1 MYLFYNFVRFF
12 WHASVISLL
21 ILLQERLLKT
31 HSVKTKL
38 LSSSTLTI
46 MTPEVLLEVFRISWA
61 KETAKKKREKR
72 LLEGGIPAEKI
83 RGDDD
88 EEEEEEEK
96 EENGDSDSE
105 EMNITDEALI
115 ASNAVMNSFLRE
127 VVHRAAAAAEEDGD
141 SSVNGVH
148 LERIL
153 PQLLLDFTS

>member
-1 MYLFYNFVRFF
+1 
-12 WHASVISLL
+12 
-21 ILLQERLLKT
+21 
-31 HSVKTKL
+31 
-38 LSSSTLTI
+38 

-88 EEEEEEEK
+88 DEEE

-141 SSVNGVH
+141 SSVTGVH

>member
-1 MYLFYNFVRFF
+1 
-12 WHASVISLL
+12 
-21 ILLQERLLKT
+21 
-31 HSVKTKL
+31 
-38 LSSSTLTI
+38 

-88 EEEEEEEK
+88 DNDDAEE

-141 SSVNGVH
+141 SSVTGVH

>member
-1 MYLFYNFVRFF
+1 
-12 WHASVISLL
+12 
-21 ILLQERLLKT
+21 
-31 HSVKTKL
+31 
-38 LSSSTLTI
+38 
-46 MTPEVLLEVFRISWA
+46 MTPEVLLEVFRLSWA
-61 KETAKKKREKR
+61 RETAKKKREKR
-72 LLEGGIPAEKI
+72 LFEGGIPAEKI

-88 EEEEEEEK
+88 DEEEEE

-141 SSVNGVH
+141 SSVTGVH

>member
-1 MYLFYNFVRFF
+1 
-12 WHASVISLL
+12 
-21 ILLQERLLKT
+21 
-31 HSVKTKL
+31 
-38 LSSSTLTI
+38 

-88 EEEEEEEK
+88 EEEEEEEERRK
-96 EENGDSDSE
+96 WRFRFRR
-105 EMNITDEALI
+105 MNITDEALI

>member
-1 MYLFYNFVRFF
+1 
-12 WHASVISLL
+12 
-21 ILLQERLLKT
+21 
-31 HSVKTKL
+31 
-38 LSSSTLTI
+38 

-61 KETAKKKREKR
+61 KETAKKKRGKR

-83 RGDDD
+83 RGEDDDDD
-88 EEEEEEEK
+88 E

-141 SSVNGVH
+141 SSVTGVH

>member
-1 MYLFYNFVRFF
+1 MQACFFRFVT
-12 WHASVISLL
+12 
-21 ILLQERLLKT
+21 LLQERLLKT

-88 EEEEEEEK
+88 EEEEEEEEK

>member
-1 MYLFYNFVRFF
+1 
-12 WHASVISLL
+12 
-21 ILLQERLLKT
+21 
-31 HSVKTKL
+31 
-38 LSSSTLTI
+38 

-88 EEEEEEEK
+88 DDDDDE

-141 SSVNGVH
+141 SSVTGVH

>member
-1 MYLFYNFVRFF
+1 
-12 WHASVISLL
+12 
-21 ILLQERLLKT
+21 
-31 HSVKTKL
+31 
-38 LSSSTLTI
+38 

-83 RGDDD
+83 RGDNDD
-88 EEEEEEEK
+88 DDD

-141 SSVNGVH
+141 SSVTGVH

>member
-1 MYLFYNFVRFF
+1 
-12 WHASVISLL
+12 
-21 ILLQERLLKT
+21 
-31 HSVKTKL
+31 
-38 LSSSTLTI
+38 

-61 KETAKKKREKR
+61 KETAKKKRGKR

-88 EEEEEEEK
+88 DNDDDDE

-141 SSVNGVH
+141 SSVTGVH

>member
-1 MYLFYNFVRFF
+1 MRFF
-12 WHASVISLL
+12 CKGADFFAFSLTK
-21 ILLQERLLKT
+21 ERLLKT
-31 HSVKTKL
+31 HIVTTT
-38 LSSSTLTI
+38 TLTI

-88 EEEEEEEK
+88 DEEEEE

-141 SSVNGVH
+141 SSVTGVH

>member
-1 MYLFYNFVRFF
+1 
-12 WHASVISLL
+12 
-21 ILLQERLLKT
+21 
-31 HSVKTKL
+31 
-38 LSSSTLTI
+38 

-88 EEEEEEEK
+88 DDEEEEEES
-96 EENGDSDSE
+96 GDSDSE

-141 SSVNGVH
+141 SSVTGVH

>member
-1 MYLFYNFVRFF
+1 
-12 WHASVISLL
+12 
-21 ILLQERLLKT
+21 LQERLLKT

-38 LSSSTLTI
+38 LSSNTLTI

-88 EEEEEEEK
+88 DDEEEE

-141 SSVNGVH
+141 SSVTGVH

>member
-1 MYLFYNFVRFF
+1 
-12 WHASVISLL
+12 
-21 ILLQERLLKT
+21 
-31 HSVKTKL
+31 
-38 LSSSTLTI
+38 

-88 EEEEEEEK
+88 DDEEEEEE

-141 SSVNGVH
+141 SSVTGVH

>member
-1 MYLFYNFVRFF
+1 
-12 WHASVISLL
+12 
-21 ILLQERLLKT
+21 
-31 HSVKTKL
+31 
-38 LSSSTLTI
+38 
-46 MTPEVLLEVFRISWA
+46 MTPEVLLEVFRLSWA

-88 EEEEEEEK
+88 DDEE

-141 SSVNGVH
+141 SSVTGVH

>member
-1 MYLFYNFVRFF
+1 
-12 WHASVISLL
+12 
-21 ILLQERLLKT
+21 
-31 HSVKTKL
+31 
-38 LSSSTLTI
+38 

-88 EEEEEEEK
+88 DEEEEE

>member
-1 MYLFYNFVRFF
+1 
-12 WHASVISLL
+12 
-21 ILLQERLLKT
+21 
-31 HSVKTKL
+31 
-38 LSSSTLTI
+38 

-88 EEEEEEEK
+88 DEEEEE

-115 ASNAVMNSFLRE
+115 ASNAVMN
-127 VVHRAAAAAEEDGD
+127 
-141 SSVNGVH
+141 
-148 LERIL
+148 
-153 PQLLLDFTS
+153 

>member
-1 MYLFYNFVRFF
+1 
-12 WHASVISLL
+12 
-21 ILLQERLLKT
+21 
-31 HSVKTKL
+31 
-38 LSSSTLTI
+38 

-61 KETAKKKREKR
+61 KEMAKKKREKR

-83 RGDDD
+83 RGEDDDDD
-88 EEEEEEEK
+88 E

-141 SSVNGVH
+141 SSVTGVH

>member
-1 MYLFYNFVRFF
+1 
-12 WHASVISLL
+12 
-21 ILLQERLLKT
+21 
-31 HSVKTKL
+31 
-38 LSSSTLTI
+38 

-88 EEEEEEEK
+88 DEEEEE

-141 SSVNGVH
+141 SSVTGVH

>member
-1 MYLFYNFVRFF
+1 
-12 WHASVISLL
+12 
-21 ILLQERLLKT
+21 
-31 HSVKTKL
+31 
-38 LSSSTLTI
+38 

-88 EEEEEEEK
+88 DDEEEEEEH
-96 EENGDSDSE
+96 GDSDPAD
-105 EMNITDEALI
+105 MNITDEAVI

-141 SSVNGVH
+141 SSVTGVH

>member
-1 MYLFYNFVRFF
+1 
-12 WHASVISLL
+12 
-21 ILLQERLLKT
+21 
-31 HSVKTKL
+31 
-38 LSSSTLTI
+38 

-88 EEEEEEEK
+88 DDEEEE

-141 SSVNGVH
+141 SSVTGVH

>member
-1 MYLFYNFVRFF
+1 
-12 WHASVISLL
+12 
-21 ILLQERLLKT
+21 
-31 HSVKTKL
+31 
-38 LSSSTLTI
+38 

-83 RGDDD
+83 RGEDDD
-88 EEEEEEEK
+88 EEEEE

-141 SSVNGVH
+141 SSVTGVH

>member
-1 MYLFYNFVRFF
+1 
-12 WHASVISLL
+12 
-21 ILLQERLLKT
+21 
-31 HSVKTKL
+31 
-38 LSSSTLTI
+38 

-61 KETAKKKREKR
+61 KETAKKKRGKR

-88 EEEEEEEK
+88 DDEE

-141 SSVNGVH
+141 SSVTGVH

>member
-1 MYLFYNFVRFF
+1 MQSAQIFSLFN
-12 WHASVISLL
+12 SLAK
-21 ILLQERLLKT
+21 ERLLKT
-31 HSVKTKL
+31 HIVTTT
-38 LSSSTLTI
+38 TLTI

-88 EEEEEEEK
+88 DEEEEE

-141 SSVNGVH
+141 SSVTGVH

>member
-1 MYLFYNFVRFF
+1 MRADFF
-12 WHASVISLL
+12 AFSLTK
-21 ILLQERLLKT
+21 ERLLYNT
-31 HSVKTKL
+31 HRHNNCST
-38 LSSSTLTI
+38 TLTI

-88 EEEEEEEK
+88 DEEEEEE

-141 SSVNGVH
+141 SSVTGVH

>member
-1 MYLFYNFVRFF
+1 
-12 WHASVISLL
+12 
-21 ILLQERLLKT
+21 
-31 HSVKTKL
+31 
-38 LSSSTLTI
+38 

-83 RGDDD
+83 RGEDDDDD
-88 EEEEEEEK
+88 E

-141 SSVNGVH
+141 SSVTGVH

>member
-1 MYLFYNFVRFF
+1 
-12 WHASVISLL
+12 
-21 ILLQERLLKT
+21 
-31 HSVKTKL
+31 
-38 LSSSTLTI
+38 

-83 RGDDD
+83 RGDDDD

>member
-1 MYLFYNFVRFF
+1 MP
-12 WHASVISLL
+12 
-21 ILLQERLLKT
+21 
-31 HSVKTKL
+31 
-38 LSSSTLTI
+38 
-46 MTPEVLLEVFRISWA
+46 PEVLLEVFRISWA

-88 EEEEEEEK
+88 DEEEEE

-141 SSVNGVH
+141 SSVTGVH

>member
-1 MYLFYNFVRFF
+1 
-12 WHASVISLL
+12 
-21 ILLQERLLKT
+21 
-31 HSVKTKL
+31 
-38 LSSSTLTI
+38 
-46 MTPEVLLEVFRISWA
+46 MTPEVLLEVFRLSWA

-72 LLEGGIPAEKI
+72 LFEGGIPAEKI

-88 EEEEEEEK
+88 DDDEEEE

-141 SSVNGVH
+141 SSVTGVH

>member
-1 MYLFYNFVRFF
+1 
-12 WHASVISLL
+12 
-21 ILLQERLLKT
+21 
-31 HSVKTKL
+31 
-38 LSSSTLTI
+38 

-83 RGDDD
+83 RGDNDDDD
-88 EEEEEEEK
+88 E

-141 SSVNGVH
+141 SSVTGVH

>member
-1 MYLFYNFVRFF
+1 
-12 WHASVISLL
+12 
-21 ILLQERLLKT
+21 
-31 HSVKTKL
+31 
-38 LSSSTLTI
+38 

-61 KETAKKKREKR
+61 KETAKKKRGKR

-88 EEEEEEEK
+88 DEEEE

-141 SSVNGVH
+141 SSVTGVH

>member
-1 MYLFYNFVRFF
+1 
-12 WHASVISLL
+12 
-21 ILLQERLLKT
+21 
-31 HSVKTKL
+31 
-38 LSSSTLTI
+38 

-88 EEEEEEEK
+88 DEE

-141 SSVNGVH
+141 SSVTGVH

>member
-1 MYLFYNFVRFF
+1 
-12 WHASVISLL
+12 
-21 ILLQERLLKT
+21 
-31 HSVKTKL
+31 
-38 LSSSTLTI
+38 

-88 EEEEEEEK
+88 DDDEEE

-141 SSVNGVH
+141 SSVTGVH